1 MSEDEQ
7 RTLGRLE
14 TKIDQLL
21 ERTGDQEQRIRR
33 VESKLHWYSGVI
45 AAFVGVFTFFGEKI
59 RAAVFG

>member
-21 ERTGDQEQRIRR
+21 ERTSDQEQRIRS
-33 VESKLHWYSGVI
+33 VESKLHWYSGGV
-45 AAFVGVFTFFGEKI
+45 AVFVGVFTFLGEKI
-59 RAAVFG
+59 RATVFG